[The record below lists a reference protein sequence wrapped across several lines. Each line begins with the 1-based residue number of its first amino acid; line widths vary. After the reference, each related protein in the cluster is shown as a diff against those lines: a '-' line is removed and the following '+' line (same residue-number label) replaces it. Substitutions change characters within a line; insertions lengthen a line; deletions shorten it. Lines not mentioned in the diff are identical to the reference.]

1 MDFKDQI
8 KQLGERVVRLKDQI
22 QTEEATKNAF
32 IMPFIQA
39 LGYDVFNPLEVV
51 PEFTA
56 DIGIKKGEKVD
67 YAIMKDGQPII
78 LIECK
83 WWGENLDVHNSQLF
97 RYFHTT
103 RSKFGLLTNGIQFR
117 FYTDLMEANKMDEK
131 PFLEFDF
138 TNMKEQFV
146 SELKKFHKSYFDLN
160 SIVSSASELKYSNEI
175 KGIMSNELNEPTPN
189 FVKFFVRQVYSGQA
203 TEKVMTQFTEIV
215 KKSLNQL
222 ISDIISDRLK
232 GALEKENV
240 KDAEKVKLEE
250 EQSKEDENK
259 VETTEEELEGFFIV
273 KSILRTK
280 FDSTRIY
287 YRDFQNFFSVLLDDS
302 IRQTICRLWFN
313 GEKKFIGFIDEN
325 KKEIKF
331 EISKLDDIYNYSEQL
346 VKATERLIKGEKTKK
361 SDEPLSNEIN

>member
-67 YAIMKDGQPII
+67 YAIMKDGHPII

-103 RSKFGLLTNGIQFR
+103 KSKFGLLTNGIQFR
-117 FYTDLMEANKMDEK
+117 FYTDLVEINKMDEK

-138 TNMKEQFV
+138 TNMKEQVV
-146 SELKKFHKSYFDLN
+146 SELKKFHKSYFDLS
-160 SIVSSASELKYSNEI
+160 SIVNSASELKYSNEI
-175 KGIMSNELNEPTPN
+175 KNILTNEINEPSAD

-203 TEKVMTQFTEIV
+203 KEKVMIQFTEIV
-215 KKSLNQL
+215 KKSLNQF

-232 GALEKENV
+232 AALAKENIKEIEQV
-240 KDAEKVKLEE
+240 KVVEEQLKEGDNKIETLEE
-250 EQSKEDENK
+250 EMEA
-259 VETTEEELEGFFIV
+259 FFIV

-280 FDSTRIY
+280 FSSNRIF
-287 YRDFQNFFSVLLDDS
+287 YRDFQNFFSILLDDT

-313 GEKKFIGFIDEN
+313 GEKRYLGFIDQN
-325 KKEIKF
+325 KKETKF
-331 EISKLDDIYNYSEQL
+331 EIGKLDDIYNYSEQII
-346 VKATERLIKGEKTKK
+346 KATEILLKGDKTKTV
-361 SDEPLSNEIN
+361 DE

>member
-39 LGYDVFNPLEVV
+39 LGYDVFNPLEVI

-67 YAIMKDGQPII
+67 YAIMKDGCPII

-103 RSKFGLLTNGIQFR
+103 KSKFGLLTNGIQFR
-117 FYTDLMEANKMDEK
+117 FYTDLMETNKMDEK

-138 TNMKEQFV
+138 TNMKEQV
-146 SELKKFHKSYFDLN
+146 ILELKKFHKSYFDLN

-175 KGIMSNELNEPTPN
+175 KGILTNEINEPTTN
-189 FVKFFVRQVYSGQA
+189 FVKFFVSQVYAGKA

-215 KKSLNQL
+215 KRSLNQF

-232 GALEKENV
+232 SALEKEIV
-240 KDAEKVKLEE
+240 KDIEQVKLANDQTKE
-250 EQSKEDENK
+250 EDENK
-259 VETTEEELEGFFIV
+259 IVTTDEEMEGFFIV

-280 FDSTRIY
+280 IESNRIFH
-287 YRDFQNFFSVLLDDS
+287 RDFQNFLSILLDDT
-302 IRQTICRLWFN
+302 IRQTVCRLWFN
-313 GEKKFIGFIDEN
+313 GEKKYIGFIDEN
-325 KKEIKF
+325 KKESKF
-331 EISKLDDIYNYSEQL
+331 EISKLDDIYDYSDQII
-346 VKATERLIKGEKTKK
+346 KAAERLTKGVATKTIT
-361 SDEPLSNEIN
+361 D

>member
-67 YAIMKDGQPII
+67 YAIMKEGQPII

-103 RSKFGLLTNGIQFR
+103 KSKFGLLTNGIQFR
-117 FYTDLMEANKMDEK
+117 FYTDLVEVNKMDEK

-138 TNMKEQFV
+138 TNMKEQV
-146 SELKKFHKSYFDLN
+146 ISELKKFHKSYFDLS
-160 SIVSSASELKYSNEI
+160 SIVNAASELKYANEI
-175 KGIMSNELNEPTPN
+175 KNIMTNELNEPTPN
-189 FVKFFVRQVYSGQA
+189 FVKFFLRQVYAGQA
-203 TEKVMTQFTEIV
+203 TEKVMIQFTEIV
-215 KKSLNQL
+215 KKSLNQF

-232 GALEKENV
+232 SALEKENV
-240 KDAEKVKLEE
+240 KDAEQVKLSE
-250 EQSKEDENK
+250 EQSKEEDSK
-259 VETTEEELEGFFIV
+259 IETTEEEMEGFYIV

-280 FDSTRIY
+280 FDSSRIFH
-287 YRDFQNFFSVLLDDS
+287 RDFQNFLSILLDDT

-313 GEKKFIGFIDEN
+313 GEKKHIGFIGEN
-325 KKEIKF
+325 KKEIKY
-331 EISKLDDIYNYSEQL
+331 EISQLDDIFNYSDQII
-346 VKATERLIKGEKTKK
+346 KATEKMIKSEKLKLVEE
-361 SDEPLSNEIN
+361 SADPR

>member
-56 DIGIKKGEKVD
+56 DLGIKKGEKVD

-83 WWGENLDVHNSQLF
+83 WWGENLDIHNSQLF

-103 RSKFGLLTNGIQFR
+103 KSKFGLLTNGIQFR
-117 FYTDLMEANKMDEK
+117 FYTDLMETNKMDEK

-138 TNMKEQFV
+138 TNMKEQIVF
-146 SELKKFHKSYFDLN
+146 ELKKFHKSYFDLN

-175 KGIMSNELNEPTPN
+175 KSILANELNEPSPN
-189 FVKFFVRQVYSGQA
+189 FVKFFVSQVYAGKA
-203 TEKVMTQFTEIV
+203 TEKVMTQFTDIV
-215 KKSLNQL
+215 KRSLNQF

-232 GALEKENV
+232 SALEKENV
-240 KDAEKVKLEE
+240 KDLEQVKLVE
-250 EQSKEDENK
+250 EQSKEGENK
-259 VETTEEELEGFFIV
+259 IFTTNEEMEGFFIV

-280 FDSTRIY
+280 VDSNRIFS
-287 YRDFQNFFSVLLDDS
+287 RDFQNFFSVLLDDS
-302 IRQTICRLWFN
+302 IRQTICRLWFS
-313 GEKKFIGFIDEN
+313 EKNKYIGLFDEN
-325 KKEIKF
+325 KKEIKY
-331 EISKLDDIYNYSEQL
+331 ELNTIDDIYNYSEQII
-346 VKATERLIKGEKTKK
+346 KAAEKLNK
-361 SDEPLSNEIN
+361 